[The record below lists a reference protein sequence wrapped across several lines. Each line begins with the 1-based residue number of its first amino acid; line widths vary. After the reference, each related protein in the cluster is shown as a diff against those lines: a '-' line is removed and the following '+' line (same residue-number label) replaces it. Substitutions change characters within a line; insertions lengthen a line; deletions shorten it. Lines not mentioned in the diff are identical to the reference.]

1 MTSRSSPWHVSNVII
16 LRSRT
21 SFSRSESSCRLTSCT
36 RKFSRLQGR
45 LDDAGD
51 ARSDLVLK
59 FEDIFEQAV
68 EAIGPQMRSGVRV
81 DQLSGDADPIAALA
95 HRAFEHVAD
104 TQFATDPLHVDV
116 LALVGE
122 ARIAGG
128 YKQPA
133 DAGEGGDDLLDHA
146 VGKIFLLRVAAQ
158 IVERQHR

>member
-1 MTSRSSPWHVSNVII
+1 
-16 LRSRT
+16 
-21 SFSRSESSCRLTSCT
+21 
-36 RKFSRLQGR
+36 
-45 LDDAGD
+45 
-51 ARSDLVLK
+51 
-59 FEDIFEQAV
+59 
-68 EAIGPQMRSGVRV
+68 MRPGARV
-81 DQLSGDADPIAALA
+81 DQLRGDAHPIAALA

-146 VGKIFLLRVAAQ
+146 VGKIFLLRIAAQ
-158 IVERQHR
+158 IGKRQYRD